1 MAQAASSASMTASA
15 GEDAAPQ
22 RQQRAGAFSNTLS
35 PPKVAS
41 AQTQEEFP
49 QLPEEFLF
57 DSEPE
62 EPTAAAAAAAVAPS
76 LRAPRQERLEAKVVA
91 QAAQLEALAD
101 TVKKLVEENA

>member
-15 GEDAAPQ
+15 GEDTAPQ

-57 DSEPE
+57 DSEHE

-101 TVKKLVEENA
+101 MVKKLVEENA